1 MTKINEQDKIINTFK
16 QNIKEI
22 VETNFNYQ
30 ESVYKFNTLL
40 NESENFIEKNIS
52 EKLTLYFLNR
62 MDNFITIKKNI
73 IEEISSLENNLKQL
87 DIKYITYINK
97 LVNNLKEFSSEQRN
111 LYKEIKNK
119 SLIKLLDTLLVN
131 YYNKNKEIFKLIK
144 RIHNDNNSVNYYLNS
159 NINLKLNLN
168 EVNFNNQ
175 EYLEDKLLKTENN
188 VINYTPK
195 FKFIMNNYIKA
206 KSIKRYKNKIN
217 DYKHSK
223 SKGYLLEKY
232 FNFNPLFNDKIEN
245 YIKKKLQNKNSS
257 SPCLVNKNINNYF
270 KSKNNERE
278 PTNSDSKNDFNI
290 FTLSQQISEVF
301 KIFKNFKKILDDF
314 INNIEIHRIKTD
326 LEKKIE
332 KLENYLSNI
341 KNNKIINSNILSE
354 KEKNKLKEE
363 NNELNKKISDMI
375 KERKIEN
382 KNEINNLYKNYNYF
396 IEIFKLLKDKEIINE
411 FEKEEYLID
420 KEKNL
425 SKEILNDYIYNIYQ
439 KILELI
445 EMERNVVKEDK
456 LNNNSFRNDINT
468 NHYIKIIISKLNN
481 INEYLINN
489 KMKNTNNENDIN
501 IVKENNN
508 LLSLS
513 DGSETPKSNESK
525 NNNENKLPVEIL
537 EDDNDITFKK
547 IIELID
553 NNEKLIKERYDD
565 FYKNIGEK
573 IDVNLI
579 DNSNGMSFRNNM
591 I

>member
-168 EVNFNNQ
+168 EANFNNQ

-206 KSIKRYKNKIN
+206 K
-217 DYKHSK
+217 
-223 SKGYLLEKY
+223 
-232 FNFNPLFNDKIEN
+232 
-245 YIKKKLQNKNSS
+245 
-257 SPCLVNKNINNYF
+257 
-270 KSKNNERE
+270 
-278 PTNSDSKNDFNI
+278 
-290 FTLSQQISEVF
+290 
-301 KIFKNFKKILDDF
+301 
-314 INNIEIHRIKTD
+314 
-326 LEKKIE
+326 
-332 KLENYLSNI
+332 
-341 KNNKIINSNILSE
+341 
-354 KEKNKLKEE
+354 
-363 NNELNKKISDMI
+363 
-375 KERKIEN
+375 
-382 KNEINNLYKNYNYF
+382 
-396 IEIFKLLKDKEIINE
+396 
-411 FEKEEYLID
+411 
-420 KEKNL
+420 
-425 SKEILNDYIYNIYQ
+425 
-439 KILELI
+439 
-445 EMERNVVKEDK
+445 
-456 LNNNSFRNDINT
+456 
-468 NHYIKIIISKLNN
+468 
-481 INEYLINN
+481 
-489 KMKNTNNENDIN
+489 
-501 IVKENNN
+501 
-508 LLSLS
+508 
-513 DGSETPKSNESK
+513 
-525 NNNENKLPVEIL
+525 
-537 EDDNDITFKK
+537 
-547 IIELID
+547 
-553 NNEKLIKERYDD
+553 
-565 FYKNIGEK
+565 
-573 IDVNLI
+573 
-579 DNSNGMSFRNNM
+579 
-591 I
+591 